1 MTVKP
6 LRAVLAHRMPGRAR
20 LRIQEAGADEAAV
33 LRLGR
38 ALAEYPAV
46 HEARANVNARS
57 ILILHTGELAPILAD
72 AESRGLLSLA
82 SASRQASTPMRRVQQ
97 AIENLDARVLDQ
109 TEHGIGLGSIAFAAL
124 AVAGV
129 WQTLN
134 GRLLPAG
141 TTLFNYA
148 LGVMQWG
155 ALREQPTSESQ
166 QD

>member
-20 LRIQEAGADEAAV
+20 LRIQEVGADEEAV

-57 ILILHTGELAPILAD
+57 VLILHTGELAPILAD

-82 SASRQASTPMRRVQQ
+82 PSRQASTPMRRVQQ

-124 AVAGV
+124 TVAGI

>member
-6 LRAVLAHRMPGRAR
+6 LQTVLAHRMRGRAR
-20 LRIQEAGADEAAV
+20 LRIQEAGADEDAV

-38 ALAEYPAV
+38 ALAEYPSV
-46 HEARANVNARS
+46 QEARTNVSARS
-57 ILILHTGELAPILAD
+57 VLILHTGELAPILAD
-72 AESRGLLSLA
+72 AEARGLLVLS
-82 SASRQASTPMRRVQQ
+82 SKVASTPMRRVQQ
-97 AIENLDARVLDQ
+97 AIEDLDQRVLDQ
-109 TEHGIGLGSIAFAAL
+109 TERGVGLGSIAFAAL
-124 AVAGV
+124 AAAGI

-155 ALREQPTSESQ
+155 ALREQPTSEPER
-166 QD
+166 D